1 MKAEIHSF
9 SSYCIP
15 TTYQTSRRWDAG
27 NKEPSPEGRTRARGA
42 EGSDACSLL
51 LGHEG
56 SHVLE
61 GAGACCLW
69 ALPGNHP
76 HLKVTPCPASNTCS
90 PGDVIT
96 DLVPCLDLG

>member
-1 MKAEIHSF
+1 MQGTKNPVQKAGPGPGVPRALMHAPYSL
-9 SSYCIP
+9 
-15 TTYQTSRRWDAG
+15 D
-27 NKEPSPEGRTRARGA
+27 TRA
-42 EGSDACSLL
+42 LM
-51 LGHEG
+51 
-56 SHVLE
+56 VLE